1 MLKVFAVNSLES
13 VQNSTFSYFPG
24 TFGYVIA
31 TSRKPL
37 MNSVCTKLRKWHKKE
52 KAAAAAIFHKQQQLN
67 WIKNILSVTH
77 IKHFKIT
84 YAYLKFRRHE
94 PAGCYVA
101 ACLEK
106 EEEVTIR
113 WAPGISHGWL
123 TSWSEPYKSAID
135 SSIHHFFTLLPAS
148 AKTAKNLPGCLRIA
162 FGVAVSR
169 REPGHLTN
177 WHWPSRG
184 VSIAWWM
191 AG

>member
-13 VQNSTFSYFPG
+13 VQNSTFSHFPG

-31 TSRKPL
+31 TFHKPL
-37 MNSVCTKLRKWHKKE
+37 MNSVCTKLRGKWHKK
-52 KAAAAAIFHKQQQLN
+52 AAAAIFHKQQQLN

-94 PAGCYVA
+94 PAVVA

-106 EEEVTIR
+106 EEEEVTIR

-135 SSIHHFFTLLPAS
+135 SSIHHFFTLLPTSS
-148 AKTAKNLPGCLRIA
+148 AKTAKNLPGHCIA
-162 FGVAVSR
+162 FGVADSR

>member
-13 VQNSTFSYFPG
+13 VQNSTFSHFPR
-24 TFGYVIA
+24 TVGYVIA
-31 TSRKPL
+31 TFHKPL
-37 MNSVCTKLRKWHKKE
+37 MNSVCTKLGNVDIKRSSSSY
-52 KAAAAAIFHKQQQLN
+52 FHKQQQQLN

-94 PAGCYVA
+94 PGAADVA

-106 EEEVTIR
+106 EEVTIR

-135 SSIHHFFTLLPAS
+135 SSIHHFFTLLPS
-148 AKTAKNLPGCLRIA
+148 CHAKTAKNLPLPAATLRL
-162 FGVAVSR
+162 G
-169 REPGHLTN
+169 
-177 WHWPSRG
+177 
-184 VSIAWWM
+184 
-191 AG
+191 